1 MDRFDGQ
8 VMIVTGAARGLGA
21 AFVDRLTAEG
31 ASVVAAD
38 IRPEVVE
45 VAANQSATVVPV
57 VADVSKVVDVERLVG
72 EAFTRFGRIDVL
84 VNNAGISAITDPG
97 ASLRDSLIVYDQLFA
112 VNTRGAW
119 LCGRAVI
126 PTMIDQGSGHIV
138 NVSTDHVLEPPHK
151 PPKTSRWM
159 DAYDATKWALE
170 GFTRVWAGSLADR
183 GIRVNALSMGE
194 TDTPMLRNH
203 VVDRTGSPVPE
214 EVAARWIEPA
224 AVAGVLADLL
234 AEGAGGR
241 TGTNVG
247 LWPELPLV
255 LPPVPRSDP
264 AA

>member
-1 MDRFDGQ
+1 
-8 VMIVTGAARGLGA
+8 
-21 AFVDRLTAEG
+21 
-31 ASVVAAD
+31 
-38 IRPEVVE
+38 
-45 VAANQSATVVPV
+45 
-57 VADVSKVVDVERLVG
+57 
-72 EAFTRFGRIDVL
+72 
-84 VNNAGISAITDPG
+84 
-97 ASLRDSLIVYDQLFA
+97 
-112 VNTRGAW
+112 
-119 LCGRAVI
+119 
-126 PTMIDQGSGHIV
+126 MIDQGSGHIV

-170 GFTRVWAGSLADR
+170 GFTRVWAESLADR

-194 TDTPMLRNH
+194 TDTPMLRDH

-247 LWPELPLV
+247 LWPELPVV
-255 LPPVPRSDP
+255 LPPDTRSDP